1 MLKIITHR
9 PLWVNILAGILL
21 TFAIFFLFLSS
32 LKCLTGHGKAAT
44 VPSVTGKTYEEA
56 KAILKKAGF
65 KVDIQDSIYIDTARP
80 LTVMKQIPEADE
92 VVKSNRTVF
101 LLISRVIPPEMEMP
115 NLVGYSF
122 RNAEM
127 VLKGL
132 DLKVGDTT
140 FKPDF
145 ATNAVLEQLYNGK
158 QITPGTKIRKGSEIS
173 LVLGDGVGNKDFVV
187 PDITGMNFC
196 DARERL
202 EEHGII
208 IGAVVSDPN
217 VEDTCAAYIYKQNP
231 ERFDD
236 EKRFNRIR
244 SGQTMDVW
252 LQNDKPAKDSTGKK
266 EKGDKPKPKP
276 RKPEEE
282 GDKDNGYNK

>member
-1 MLKIITHR
+1 MKIITHR
-9 PLWVNILAGILL
+9 PLWVNILAGIVL

-44 VPSVTGKTYEEA
+44 VPSVTGKTFEEA
-56 KAILKKAGF
+56 KTILKKAGF
-65 KVDIQDSIYIDTARP
+65 KVDILDSVYIDTARP

-92 VVKSNRTVF
+92 VVKSNRTIL

-145 ATNAVLEQLYNGK
+145 ATNAVLEQWYNGK
-158 QITPGTKIRKGSEIS
+158 QIAPGTKIRKGSVIS

-196 DARERL
+196 EAREML
-202 EEHGII
+202 EGHGIL
-208 IGAVVSDPN
+208 IGAVVSNPD
-217 VEDTCAAYIYKQNP
+217 VEDTCGAYIYKQNP

-252 LQNDKPAKDSTGKK
+252 LQNDKPARDTTRNR
-266 EKGDKPKPKP
+266 EEGDKPKPKP

-282 GDKDNGYNK
+282 EKDNGYNK